1 MKMCR
6 GCGTSQALTGEGISG
21 VNAEVDKTRIPGHIA
36 VIMDGNGRWAKQ
48 RSLMRIEGHRKGAEA
63 VREIVRA
70 CREIGV
76 RYLTLFAFSVENWQR
91 PKDEVSALMVLLR
104 DYLLSELN
112 DLLKNGIRLRSI
124 GDVEGLPK
132 IIRDTLRE
140 IEDKT
145 SGNEGMILSLALSYG
160 GRDEIVSAARRIA
173 GKVAAGELAESDI
186 TKEIFSQFLYTA
198 GMPDPDILI
207 RTSGEFRISNFLL
220 WQLAYTELYFTEVL
234 WPDFN
239 RSHLVQAISDYQHRE
254 RRFGKTSDQIE
265 RRDS

>member
-1 MKMCR
+1 MH
-6 GCGTSQALTGEGISG
+6 
-21 VNAEVDKTRIPGHIA
+21 AEVDKTRVPAHIA

-91 PKDEVSALMVLLR
+91 PKEEVSALMILLK
-104 DYLLSELN
+104 DYLLSTLDELVQ
-112 DLLKNGIRLRSI
+112 NGIRLRSI
-124 GDVEGLPK
+124 GDIGILPDV
-132 IIRDTLRE
+132 IRDTLRD
-140 IEDKT
+140 IEERT
-145 SGNEGMILSLALSYG
+145 SKNDGMILSLALSYG
-160 GRDEIVSAARRIA
+160 GRDEIVSAVRKIV
-173 GKVAAGELAESDI
+173 GKAAAGELSESDV
-186 TKEIFSQFLYTA
+186 TKESFPRFLYTA

-239 RSHLVQAISDYQHRE
+239 REHLLRAISDYQHRE
-254 RRFGKTSDQIE
+254 RRFGMTSDQIE